1 MADKKTGRSVER
13 NVVVYSTPTCP
24 YCGLVK
30 TYLKEK
36 GVQFSDYDVSTDKG
50 KAHEMVAKSRQKGV
64 PVIDIDGTIVVGFNR
79 RRIDE
84 ALSGGKKIKV
94 PKSNMFFDLMDQ

>member
-1 MADKKTGRSVER
+1 MEDKETEKPMEK

-24 YCGLVK
+24 HCGFVK

-36 GVQFSDYDVSTDKG
+36 GVQFRDYDVSADKE
-50 KAHEMVAKSRQKGV
+50 KAYEMVAKSRQKGV